1 MTKLAKNYT
10 QSKEKKMTNIPT
22 NKGRSYIRIE
32 LSPKQKELIGV
43 LAELEGSTSGDLL
56 NRVVER
62 FIDSNLQ
69 LIEDYR
75 NSLDV
80 LKQKSRQRLTMKF

>member
-1 MTKLAKNYT
+1 
-10 QSKEKKMTNIPT
+10 MTNIPL

-32 LSPKQKELIGV
+32 ISPKQKELIGV

-62 FIDSNLQ
+62 FIDSNLR
-69 LIEDYR
+69 LIDDYR
-75 NSLDV
+75 NGLDD
-80 LKQKSRQRLTMKF
+80 LKQKSRRRLTMKI